1 MDSKCAAFWHHTNLR
16 SDNRVFPCCRFK
28 KPIAKFDGDVS
39 QVLLYKEYENLRQLS
54 LEGTPIAGCEKCYY
68 EESLGKQSL
77 RQRFNETYDCDNISL
92 EYLEIGFDNICNLTC
107 DGCWEDFS
115 SAWAKKK
122 YPESKTTW
130 IHSSTEI
137 TKIPNSIN
145 KVLFLGGEP
154 LMSNRHFKF
163 LNLIQNPYNVEIIY
177 NTNGTFL
184 LDQPTID
191 KLKQFKQTT
200 FILSIDG
207 YADLNE
213 QVRGGS
219 KWIDILNFI
228 KQIQSLNFIL
238 KVNSV
243 IHLNN
248 WHGLKD
254 LTDFVKS
261 LNVTWTTNALT
272 YPEHLS
278 IKNIPNKQD
287 FINLIKPL
295 DIPNRDY
302 LINFVS

>member
-28 KPIAKFDGDVS
+28 TPIAKFDGDVS
-39 QVLLYKEYENLRQLS
+39 QVLFYKEYENLRQLS
-54 LEGTPIAGCEKCYY
+54 SEGTSIADCEKCYY

-107 DGCWEDFS
+107 DGCWEEFS

-122 YPESKTTW
+122 YPENKTTW

-137 TKIPNSIN
+137 TNIPDSIN

-154 LMSNRHFKF
+154 LMSNRHLKF
-163 LNLIQNPYNVEIIY
+163 LNLVKNSRNVEIIY

-191 KLKQFKQTT
+191 KLKQFKQAT

-213 QVRGGS
+213 RVRSGS
-219 KWIDILNFI
+219 KWVDVLNFI
-228 KQIQSLNFIL
+228 EQIQSLNFIL
-238 KVNSV
+238 EVNSV

-254 LTDFVKS
+254 LTDFVRS

-278 IKNIPNKQD
+278 IKNISNKQD
-287 FINLIKPL
+287 FINLIEPL